1 MRVAAFTLIS
11 ALLVSGAAA
20 GGARARFSL
29 RDSDVTTDVCASY
42 DGDTVLALSSPE
54 STTTAYIDLREYFL
68 SLSRRVQ
75 NG

>member
-54 STTTAYIDLREYFL
+54 STTTAYVDLREYLTLTL
-68 SLSRRVQ
+68 SSRS